1 MLSLFYNFIQ
11 FGLIMYICYLCL
23 RTDWLVCESLFHF
36 QFYYHFRSVC
46 MMQRHITW
54 PTSVCQRRLPTV
66 ITSLALQF
74 LGPSWCPGLGRL
86 LASAA
91 LQCMARGPGTDY
103 RRPSNHQNCYSLTL
117 LSQAPAQDPLVPA
130 LDSAGCSCG
139 CCVPSS
145 GAVVTVQ

>member
-46 MMQRHITW
+46 MIQRHITW

-91 LQCMARGPGTDY
+91 LQCMAPGPGTDGPPTT
-103 RRPSNHQNCYSLTL
+103 RIVTL
-117 LSQAPAQDPLVPA
+117 LL
-130 LDSAGCSCG
+130 
-139 CCVPSS
+139 SS
-145 GAVVTVQ
+145 VKHQLKTHLFQH

>member
-46 MMQRHITW
+46 MIQRHITW
-54 PTSVCQRRLPTV
+54 PTSVCQRRLRTV

-91 LQCMARGPGTDY
+91 LQCMAPGPGTDGPPTT
-103 RRPSNHQNCYSLTL
+103 RIVTL
-117 LSQAPAQDPLVPA
+117 LL
-130 LDSAGCSCG
+130 
-139 CCVPSS
+139 SS
-145 GAVVTVQ
+145 VKHQLKTHLFQH